1 MRCNRCGNPL
11 DPRDTRCAVCG
22 KVLVPPPTKKQRPPA
37 QKSGETQHIK
47 LPQLERFTHV
57 YSRDAARSH
66 SFHTATLVVAAIALV
81 LLILVNMKVGDL
93 KDAVSELRQSTDS
106 QLAAL
111 QQIPV
116 TTPTEDSTE
125 EEETEAPS
133 DPAAP
138 AKPLSQQRLKAN
150 VSLHRH
156 AHGTYAAAS
165 LDLGTFE
172 DKAMCWVVTNAHE
185 THVQWTLSGS
195 GDRLELL
202 MADAFSAADSKL
214 ELKLTWSFSGDTFAL
229 LMDGACSWE
238 CRMSGGEW
246 GAIPEEYVAVETGT
260 STLTLTAEA
269 MDLLMAQYDE
279 MELRC
284 QVKMN
289 HPDGG
294 SVTMTADGLTV
305 ARSGLVTF
313 ANKPG

>member
-22 KVLVPPPTKKQRPPA
+22 KTLTPPA
-37 QKSGETQHIK
+37 PKKRPSAQKTGEHQNIK
-47 LPQLERFTHV
+47 LPQLDKFTHA
-57 YSRDAARSH
+57 YNRDTARSN
-66 SFHTATLVVAAIALV
+66 SFHTITLAAAAAALILLV
-81 LLILVNMKVGDL
+81 LVYLGIGELKTAVADL
-93 KDAVSELRQSTDS
+93 HQFTDS
-106 QLAAL
+106 KLTTL
-111 QQIPV
+111 QEQAVAEPE
-116 TTPTEDSTE
+116 PTEAA
-125 EEETEAPS
+125 TEAPVETP
-133 DPAAP
+133 DDAVP
-138 AKPLSQQRLKAN
+138 AKPLSRQALTAD
-150 VSLHRH
+150 VTLHRH

-165 LDLGTFE
+165 MDLGTFE

>member
-22 KVLVPPPTKKQRPPA
+22 KVLVPPPTKKQRPTA

-47 LPQLERFTHV
+47 LPQLERFTHA

-66 SFHTATLVVAAIALV
+66 SFHTATLVVAAVALV

-111 QQIPV
+111 QQTPV
-116 TTPTEDSTE
+116 VLPSEDSTE
-125 EEETEAPS
+125 EEETVAPS
-133 DPAAP
+133 DPTAP
-138 AKPLSQQRLKAN
+138 VKPLSQQRLKAK

-165 LDLGTFE
+165 LNLGTFE
-172 DKAMCWVVTNAHE
+172 DEALCWVVTNAHE
-185 THVQWTLSGS
+185 THVQWTLAKA
-195 GDRLELL
+195 GDRLELEIE
-202 MADAFSAADSKL
+202 DAYTAAESKL
-214 ELKLTWSFSGDTFAL
+214 ALKLNWSLSGDTFAL
-229 LMDGACSWE
+229 LMDSACSWE

-246 GAIPEEYVAVETGT
+246 GAIPEDYVVVESGT
-260 STLTLTAEA
+260 STLTLTAEN

-284 QVKMN
+284 QFTLK

-294 SVTMTADGLTV
+294 AVTVTADGMAVT
-305 ARSGLVTF
+305 REGLVTF